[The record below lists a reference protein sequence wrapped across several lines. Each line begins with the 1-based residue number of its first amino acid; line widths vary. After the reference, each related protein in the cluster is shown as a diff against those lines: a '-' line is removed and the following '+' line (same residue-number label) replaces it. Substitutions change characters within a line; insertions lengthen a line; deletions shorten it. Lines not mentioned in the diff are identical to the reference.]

1 MDDAVFR
8 YPLPSAPYSVEDCQI
23 SGIGL
28 ADQQITFF
36 FKDGVLDA
44 VSQDTECRTSA
55 AGLIVTCDPDDV
67 LCSVYAPHGWR
78 RKRWYT
84 AKCPGFQAFMKAVNQ
99 QHMAAT
105 VEACWLSYRRI
116 LLRAVIRD
124 QLWEITVGSVREA
137 VIVLD

>member
-8 YPLPSAPYSVEDCQI
+8 YPLPCAPYSVEDCQI

-55 AGLIVTCDPDDV
+55 AGLVVTCDPDDV

-84 AKCPGFQAFMKAVNQ
+84 AEYPGFQAFMKAVNQ

-105 VEACWLSYRRI
+105 VEACWLSYQRI
-116 LLRAVIRD
+116 LFRAVICD
-124 QLWEITVGSVREA
+124 QLWEITVGSVRAA

>member
-1 MDDAVFR
+1 MDDVVFR
-8 YPLPSAPYSVEDCQI
+8 YPLPSAPYAVEDCQI

-28 ADQQITFF
+28 VDQQITFF
-36 FKDGVLDA
+36 FWDGVLDA
-44 VSQDTECRTSA
+44 VSQDTECRSSA
-55 AGLIVTCDPDDV
+55 ARLIVTCDTDDV

-84 AKCPGFQAFMKAVNQ
+84 AKYPGFQAFVKAVNQ

-105 VEACWLSYRRI
+105 VEACWLSYQRI
-116 LLRAVIRD
+116 LFRAVIRD
-124 QLWEITVGSVREA
+124 QLWEITVGSVRAA